1 MRHILRNTVGIWL
14 VSFSVTVPFPY
25 YFIGS
30 FFSASSDSE
39 ILYLIALYGLLFSIT
54 AAILYSK
61 CVKSDKIK
69 LEDLLRT
76 IVAYIL
82 SFFLLK
88 YGVDKLLLQQFY
100 TPKPNILF
108 TPVGEMSKDILFWTS
123 MGTSTSYNWFMALL
137 EIIPGL
143 LLLHSKTRE
152 LGALIAFGVLLNVFM
167 VNVGFD
173 ISVKLF
179 SLYLFIC
186 SIYLIQPFTSKL
198 IRLLTMK
205 KEVQLATA
213 PKLLS
218 SSPLIKR
225 LLKSAVICF
234 FILEISIPYLNQTA
248 QLNEFIGAYKV
259 NSSSMLFGNN
269 LKRIYIHSEEYFII
283 EDNEGQFHDY
293 NSTITG
299 NYIHL
304 LDQKVGFQIH
314 QHESKTEFRTIGLSD
329 VKSISTTRIEL
340 NQLPAMQ
347 DDFHWTVEGM
357 IGE

>member
-1 MRHILRNTVGIWL
+1 
-14 VSFSVTVPFPY
+14 VSFIVTLPFPY

-30 FFSASSDSE
+30 FFSTSSDSE
-39 ILYLIALYGLLFSIT
+39 VLYWIALYILLSSIT
-54 AAILYSK
+54 VAILHSK
-61 CVKSDKIK
+61 YVKSGNIK
-69 LEDLLRT
+69 LDDVLRVT
-76 IVAYIL
+76 IAYLL

-152 LGALIAFGVLLNVFM
+152 LAALIAFGVLLNVFM
-167 VNVGFD
+167 VNIGFD

-179 SLYLFIC
+179 SIYLLFC

-198 IRLLTMK
+198 IRLLVMK
-205 KEVQLATA
+205 KEIQLATA
-213 PKLLS
+213 PKILS

-225 LLKSAVICF
+225 LMKSTVICF
-234 FILEISIPYLNQTA
+234 FALEISIPYLNQPT
-248 QLNEFIGAYKV
+248 QHNEFIGAYKV
-259 NSSSMLFGNN
+259 NSPTLLFGYT
-269 LKRIYIHSEEYFII
+269 LKRIYIHSEDYFII

-314 QHESKTEFRTIGLSD
+314 QNESKTEFREIGFSD
-329 VKSISTTRIEL
+329 GKSISTTRIEL
-340 NQLPAMQ
+340 SQLPAMQ
-347 DDFHWTVEGM
+347 DDFHWTVEGI